1 MAKAI
6 NYGVIYGLSS
16 FGLAGRTGTSRT
28 EAQHYIDAYFE
39 RYGKVKDYLDGLV
52 VQARTTGRV
61 RTAFGRLRP
70 MPEINSADV
79 QARNRAEREAMNT
92 PLQGTAADLMK
103 LAMVKTQA
111 RLKREQMQTRM
122 ILTVHDELVFEAPES
137 ELGRAQ
143 EIVRMEMEGA
153 YPMRVPLK
161 VDLGVGQNWKEA
173 K

>member
-1 MAKAI
+1 MAWRA
-6 NYGVIYGLSS
+6 
-16 FGLAGRTGTSRT
+16 ARAPAET
-28 EAQHYIDAYFE
+28 EAQRYIDTYFE
-39 RYGKVKDYLDGLV
+39 RYSKVKDYLDGLV
-52 VQARTTGRV
+52 EEARTTGRV

-111 RLKREQMQTRM
+111 RLEREKMQTRM
-122 ILTVHDELVFEAPES
+122 ILTVHDELVFEAPEA
-137 ELGRAQ
+137 ELDRARQ
-143 EIVRMEMEGA
+143 IVETEMENA
-153 YPMRVPLK
+153 YPLK
-161 VDLGVGQNWKEA
+161 VPLRVDVGVGQNWKEA